1 MQEYAAYLLRIG
13 DGTEPIYPHKGE
25 DFIRVP
31 PEMVCPGEDL
41 QALIQEIYGSLA
53 DFIDAQSRADFI
65 IHRAIL
71 TPRNE
76 DVDLINK
83 LINSQVKDND
93 GAIYTANVVYKEV
106 LLG

>member
-1 MQEYAAYLLRIG
+1 MALSQSTPTRAR
-13 DGTEPIYPHKGE
+13 
-25 DFIRVP
+25 IRVP